1 MIISTFPILNAFAK
15 KWWVL
20 LIRGILA
27 MLFGI
32 TAFALPGLTLLTLV
46 LLYGLYALAD
56 GITALWVG
64 GSSRAWSFVF
74 VGVFGVIAG
83 AFTFIYPGITAIA
96 LLYVIAAWAI
106 VRGLFEIMTAI
117 RLRKEISNEW
127 ALITG
132 GIISVILALVL
143 GANPAAGALAMV
155 WVIAVCA
162 LVFGVMMIALAFRV
176 RGLRQRLE
184 RSAQV

>member
-1 MIISTFPILNAFAK
+1 M
-15 KWWVL
+15 
-20 LIRGILA
+20 
-27 MLFGI
+27 
-32 TAFALPGLTLLTLV
+32 
-46 LLYGLYALAD
+46 
-56 GITALWVG
+56 
-64 GSSRAWSFVF
+64 
-74 VGVFGVIAG
+74 
-83 AFTFIYPGITAIA
+83 
-96 LLYVIAAWAI
+96 LYVIAGWAI
-106 VRGLFEIMTAI
+106 VRGIFEIITAI

>member
-83 AFTFIYPGITAIA
+83 AFTFIYRASLPSRCST
-96 LLYVIAAWAI
+96 
-106 VRGLFEIMTAI
+106 
-117 RLRKEISNEW
+117 
-127 ALITG
+127 
-132 GIISVILALVL
+132 
-143 GANPAAGALAMV
+143 
-155 WVIAVCA
+155 
-162 LVFGVMMIALAFRV
+162 
-176 RGLRQRLE
+176 
-184 RSAQV
+184 